1 MSKKNKDKSQKE
13 EVTPE
18 IALITELEERVA
30 KLEKEQEEANDKYL
44 RLTAEYDNYRKRT
57 LKEKIDLTKTAG
69 EKIFMNMLTVID
81 NLERAKASLQEAQD
95 INAVKDGLDIIYKDF
110 TRFLTQN
117 GVQEMDVVNKEFDME
132 TSEAITKIPAPSEGL
147 QGKVVDCTEKG
158 YFLHDK
164 ILRYAKVVIGE

>member
-1 MSKKNKDKSQKE
+1 MSKKNKAKDKKE
-13 EVTPE
+13 EVTPDMT
-18 IALITELEERVA
+18 LVTELEERIE
-30 KLEKEQEEANDKYL
+30 KLEKEQAEANDKFL

-81 NLERAKASLQEAQD
+81 NLERAQASLQDARD

-117 GVQEMDVVNKEFDME
+117 GVQEMEVIHKEFDME
-132 TSEAITKIPAPSEGL
+132 TSEAITKIPAPSEDL

-164 ILRYAKVVIGE
+164 VLRYAKVVIGE